1 MPTDIGSSALFS
13 PGLNA
18 AQYGLARPPPPGN
31 AVFIVAPADVRTRTS
46 NPATL
51 TLSPGFGTVCVA
63 PL

>member
-1 MPTDIGSSALFS
+1 
-13 PGLNA
+13 LNA
-18 AQYGLARPPPPGN
+18 AQYGLARPPPGN

-51 TLSPGFGTVCVA
+51 ILSPGFGTVCVA